1 MPFNQIFMKSG
12 KSFSSRKSGGAGR
25 GRSGG
30 AKKLVGKRTTGSA
43 KFSSSRTGSK
53 PYGKRDDRDEK
64 SSRERSSSFERSDER
79 SDFKKP
85 FDKKFSSRSK
95 PFNKR
100 DERDEKPSRE
110 RSSSFERSDEK
121 IDFKKPY
128 DKKFSGKTKPFG
140 KRDDREEKPY
150 GDRSKPFRH
159 SDDRKETGSRKTFD
173 KKFTGS
179 AKPFVKR
186 DDRDERPARGR
197 ASSFER
203 SDERNDFKKPYEK
216 KFTSRAK
223 PFGKRNDR
231 DEKPFSDRSR
241 SYQKSDD
248 SSAFKKTYGKKSPA
262 SEKPYSKRDDR
273 DESRDDDRSKP
284 FRKSSDKNGF
294 DSPRAGDRII
304 RGKSKPI
311 GKRDDNDEKVKNE
324 HSETFHPTE
333 DGKDFVKS
341 DKIAAKRPK
350 RKRKEEDIPELTN
363 ESNDSQVNDRS
374 DFKERKT
381 AKRNS
386 EESSSKDSGQPWNR
400 KSGHEFFGDKKK
412 SLGRKRNDRKEQ
424 SEYKKD
430 DDGSIRLNK
439 YISNSGICSRREADE
454 LIEAGVIS
462 VNGEIMTLLG
472 YKVKQDDVVK
482 YNNETLRAEKLVYIL
497 VNKPKD
503 FITTVDDPQDRKTVM
518 WLIKDA
524 CRERVYPVGR
534 LDRNTT
540 GVLLFTNDGEL
551 AKKLTHP
558 SFEVQKIYQVDL
570 DAPLKPSDMAEISNG
585 LTMEDGYI
593 KVDDIAYAG
602 SGQDT
607 SVVGVELHSGKN
619 RIVRRI
625 FEHFGYYIKKL
636 DRVYFAGLSKKDL
649 PRGRWR
655 FLSPIEV
662 SNLKMM
668 TGNKKM
674 QKYYEA

>member
-1 MPFNQIFMKSG
+1 MKSG
-12 KSFSSRKSGGAGR
+12 KGFSSRKSGGAGR

-30 AKKLVGKRTTGSA
+30 SKKTFGKKTTGDR
-43 KFSSSRTGSK
+43 KFSSSRSGSK
-53 PYGKRDDRDEK
+53 PYGKRDEREEKPTRERSSSFERTDERRDFKKPFEKKFSSRSKPFSKRDDRDEK
-64 SSRERSSSFERSDER
+64 PSRERSPSFERSDEKRRDFKKPFEKKFSSRSKPFSKPDDRDEKPTRGRSSSFERSDEKK
-79 SDFKKP
+79 DFKKP
-85 FDKKFSSRSK
+85 FDKKFTSRAK
-95 PFNKR
+95 PFGKR
-100 DERDEKPSRE
+100 DDRDEKPSRE
-110 RSSSFERSDEK
+110 RSSSFERSD
-121 IDFKKPY
+121 
-128 DKKFSGKTKPFG
+128 
-140 KRDDREEKPY
+140 
-150 GDRSKPFRH
+150 
-159 SDDRKETGSRKTFD
+159 DRK
-173 KKFTGS
+173 
-179 AKPFVKR
+179 
-186 DDRDERPARGR
+186 
-197 ASSFER
+197 
-203 SDERNDFKKPYEK
+203 DFKKPYEK

-223 PFGKRNDR
+223 PFGKRDDR
-231 DEKPFSDRSR
+231 DEKPFSDRSGSFR
-241 SYQKSDD
+241 KSDD
-248 SSAFKKTYGKKSPA
+248 SNAFKKTYGKKSP
-262 SEKPYSKRDDR
+262 STDKSYGKRDDH
-273 DESRDDDRSKP
+273 DERPDDDRSKP
-284 FRKSSDKNGF
+284 LRRSSDKNGF
-294 DSPRAGDRII
+294 DSPKAGDRKIP
-304 RGKSKPI
+304 GKSKPFA
-311 GKRDDNDEKVKNE
+311 KRDDNNEKANDDS
-324 HSETFHPTE
+324 SETFHPTE
-333 DGKDFVKS
+333 DGKDFVKRDEITS
-341 DKIAAKRPK
+341 KRPK
-350 RKRKEEDIPELTN
+350 RKRKEEDIPELTD
-363 ESNDSQVNDRS
+363 ESNDSSANDLA

-381 AKRNS
+381 GKS
-386 EESSSKDSGQPWNR
+386 STEESLSKDSDQPWNR
-400 KSGHEFFGDKKK
+400 KSGHEFYGDKKK
-412 SLGRKRNDRKEQ
+412 SLGRKRNDKPEKT
-424 SEYKKD
+424 EYNKD

-454 LIEAGVIS
+454 LITAGVIS

-558 SFEVQKIYQVDL
+558 SFEVQKIYQVEL
-570 DAPLKPSDMAEISNG
+570 DSPLKPSDMEEIAGG

-593 KVDDIAYAG
+593 KVDDIAYTA
-602 SGQDT
+602 SGQDK

-619 RIVRRI
+619 KIVRRI

-655 FLSPIEV
+655 FLTPIEV